1 MNETE
6 QRLAMQQATAF
17 HQRGALVEA
26 EHLYAQI
33 LAAAPGSFA
42 PRHMLGVLRA
52 QQGHNA
58 EALDLIGTALKIQP
72 RDVGALMNYG
82 NILNL
87 SGRFDEA
94 LASYDRALTLQPGD
108 AQVLNNRGSA
118 LSNLGRHRDALESFA
133 AAAAARP
140 RYGDALYNQG
150 NTLCVLGRH
159 GEAVAVY
166 EQLLTL
172 EPRHAGALNNL
183 GVALWSLGRVPE
195 ALARHDAAL
204 AVMPDFVSAL
214 NNRANALMR
223 LRRFEEALAGYDRSL
238 AVQPGQPAALESRAG
253 LLLRLKRYREALAG
267 YEAIRAAD
275 PKHRYALGGML
286 TAAMNLCDW
295 KTLAQI
301 RPSVEAAIAQGSA
314 VIPPYMFLA
323 LSDDPALQ
331 LACGRNAV
339 ADQLGASPA
348 PTARKAYAHD
358 KIRVGYISSDFCQH
372 PVPLLLA
379 RLIERH
385 DRSRF
390 EILGISTGLDDGSAV
405 RARIVKAFD
414 QFHDIQAQT
423 PQAVAALLQRL
434 EVDILVD
441 LNGHTEGNNFEILS
455 HRACPVQVSYLGYP
469 ATTGADFIDYVLTD
483 GVVAPPPDQPF
494 FSEKIVALPDAY
506 FPTSYDEAGA
516 APTRD
521 EAGLRA
527 RGFVFC
533 AFNNSF
539 KITAALFDV
548 WMRLL
553 DQVPGSILWLLA
565 ANAGFQDNLRREAA
579 ARGVDPAR
587 LIFAGRANPQ
597 AHMARL
603 GLADLMLDT
612 APFNGHMTSSDA
624 LWRGVPLVT
633 MPGRSFASRVAASL
647 LTAMEMPELVTD
659 SMQAYEALALKLAR
673 DPALLQSLRDRMAKS
688 RDTTALF
695 DTDRLRRHVEAAYI
709 TMLEKL

>member
-6 QRLAMQQATAF
+6 QRLAMQQAGAF
-17 HQRGALVEA
+17 HQRGALAEA
-26 EHLYAQI
+26 ERLYARI

-52 QQGHNA
+52 QQGRNA
-58 EALDLIGTALKIQP
+58 EALDLIATALTIQP

-94 LASYDRALTLQPGD
+94 LASYDRALALQPGD

-118 LSNLGRHRDALESFA
+118 LSNLSRHEEALESFA
-133 AAAAARP
+133 AAAASRP

-150 NTLCVLGRH
+150 NTLCLLEH
-159 GEAVAVY
+159 FDEAVGIY
-166 EQLLTL
+166 EELLAL

-183 GVALWSLGRVPE
+183 GVALWSLGRVTE

-214 NNRANALMR
+214 NNRANALTR
-223 LRRFEEALAGYDRSL
+223 LRRFEEALAGHDRSL
-238 AVQPGQPAALESRAG
+238 AVQPRQPAALESRAG
-253 LLLRLKRYREALAG
+253 LLLRLKRFDDALAA
-267 YEAIRAAD
+267 YEAIQAAD
-275 PKHRYALGGML
+275 PRHRYALGGML

-295 KTLAQI
+295 QMLARI
-301 RPSVEAAIAQGSA
+301 SPSVEAAIAQDSA

-331 LACGRNAV
+331 RACGRNAV
-339 ADQLGASPA
+339 ADQIGARPIPVASQ
-348 PTARKAYAHD
+348 AYIHG
-358 KIRVGYISSDFCQH
+358 KIRVAYLSSDFCQH

-379 RLIERH
+379 RLIELH
-385 DRSRF
+385 DRDRF
-390 EILGISTGLDDGSAV
+390 EILGLSTGLDDGSAV

-414 QFHDIQAQT
+414 RFHDVQAQT
-423 PQAVAALLQRL
+423 PQAVAALLRRL

-455 HRACPVQVSYLGYP
+455 HRACAMQVSYLGYP

-483 GVVAPPPDQPF
+483 GVVAPPADQPF
-494 FSEKIVALPDAY
+494 FSERIVALPDAY
-506 FPTSYDEAGA
+506 FPTSYDAPGA
-516 APTRD
+516 APTRA
-521 EAGLRA
+521 EAGLPA
-527 RGFVFC
+527 QGFVFC

-553 DQVPGSILWLLA
+553 EQVPGSVLWLLA
-565 ANAGFQDNLRREAA
+565 ANAGFQDNLRREAV
-579 ARGVDPAR
+579 ARGIDPAR
-587 LIFAGRANPQ
+587 LVFAGRAEPEQ
-597 AHMARL
+597 HMARL

-612 APFNGHMTSSDA
+612 APFNGHMTTSDA

-647 LTAMEMPELVTD
+647 LAAMAMGELVTG
-659 SMQAYEALALKLAR
+659 SLEAYEALALKLAR
-673 DPALLQSLRDRMAKS
+673 DPALLKTLREKMAKN

-695 DTDRLRRHVEAAYI
+695 DTDRLRRNIEAAYI
-709 TMLEKL
+709 AMLEKI